1 MQCPGPVPTE
11 FAARDGVKGGL
22 APGILTQ
29 TAETVAAAGF
39 DGLMR
44 NTRTVVPG
52 LVNKLVTLAIR
63 ILPRRFLL
71 RLVDSRQSRR
81 RAAQKH

>member
-1 MQCPGPVPTE
+1 
-11 FAARDGVKGGL
+11 
-22 APGILTQ
+22 
-29 TAETVAAAGF
+29 
-39 DGLMR
+39 MR